1 MSTRSIS
8 QVYLDSGICTTTLST
23 SFDESFVFPV
33 LGVCTY
39 VFVPVFR
46 LYNNSE
52 TSVQQVYTLNSL
64 PNVFM
69 DVHRL

>member
-1 MSTRSIS
+1 M
-8 QVYLDSGICTTTLST
+8 YLDSGICTTTLST

-33 LGVCTY
+33 LGVCTM
-39 VFVPVFR
+39 FVPVFR

-64 PNVFM
+64 PNVYM
-69 DVHRL
+69 DVDYSRSICGH